1 MLHEFLSTYVYDG
14 CLSEENHD
22 TLNKYTMYLG
32 KIKHMGYIYMNVLN
46 VTIS

>member
-1 MLHEFLSTYVYDG
+1 MLHEFWSTYVYDG

-32 KIKHMGYIYMNVLN
+32 KILKYFVVTKITYI
-46 VTIS
+46 